1 MLESSPKRRNTKII
15 EEKSFRSKRHVF
27 EDRYHAG
34 KLLADKLKEHKEKN
48 VIVLAIPSGGVPVGY
63 AVSERLGAPLDLAV
77 VRKITIPWN
86 PEAGFGAV
94 TPDGTVVLNQLL
106 VERLGL
112 RKEEIEKCTS
122 QTLRDLKRRLLK
134 FRGDKPF
141 PDLKGK
147 TAIIVDDGL
156 ASGYTMLAAI
166 LSTKKYEP
174 KRLIVAVPTAPPSS
188 IERISPYVDEIVCLN
203 IRAELFFA
211 VADAYI
217 TWYDLEEEEVMEYL
231 DKAQKLRHARKFSDA

>member
-1 MLESSPKRRNTKII
+1 MLRDNRKGKDAKII
-15 EEKSFRSKRHVF
+15 EAKSLRSKRHVF
-27 EDRYHAG
+27 QNRYHAG
-34 KLLADKLKEHKEKN
+34 KLLADKLQEHKGKG
-48 VIVLAIPSGGVPVGY
+48 VMVLAIPSGGVPVGY
-63 AVSERLGAPLDLAV
+63 AVSERLDAPLDLMV

-94 TPDGTVVLNQLL
+94 TPDGTVVLNQPL

-112 RKEEIEKCTS
+112 SKEEIERCAS
-122 QTLRDLKRRLLK
+122 QTLRDLNRRRLR

-147 TAIIVDDGL
+147 TVILVDDGL

-166 LSTKKYEP
+166 LSTKKHEP
-174 KRLIVAVPTAPPSS
+174 KRLIVAVPTAPPPS
-188 IERISPYVDEIVCLN
+188 IERISQYVDEIVCLN
-203 IRAELFFA
+203 IRDELFFA

-231 DKAQKLRHARKFSDA
+231 NKAQKLRARP